1 MDENLILYGCKLA
14 KEMEQNLPLL
24 ANRPEALVAS
34 CEEIINVFSSVRER
48 VIVSQGEMMSFHGSG
63 GGGGIQEWLR
73 SGRGDASLTPATSGT
88 TSAPREPM
96 DLLSAQSMLGGGGG
110 DQNKTLESGKMK
122 GMQLER
128 PSSGL
133 DFMFA
138 GGRDVGRIGT
148 VGEVQ
153 TTINAPDSIR
163 SSPPNRINQRRR

>member
-14 KEMEQNLPLL
+14 KEMEQNLPVL

-48 VIVSQGEMMSFHGSG
+48 VIVSQGEMMSFHGG
-63 GGGGIQEWLR
+63 GGSGRIQEWLR
-73 SGRGDASLTPATSGT
+73 SGGGDASLTPATSGT
-88 TSAPREPM
+88 TSGPREPM
-96 DLLSAQSMLGGGGG
+96 DLLSAQSMLGGGG
-110 DQNKTLESGKMK
+110 DRHKVLESGKMK

-138 GGRDVGRIGT
+138 GGRDAGRIGV
-148 VGEVQ
+148 VGDVQ
-153 TTINAPDSIR
+153 TTVNAPDSIR
-163 SSPPNRINQRRR
+163 NSPPQRINQRRR